1 MADTFF
7 YFFPTVQLY
16 IGTTYT
22 YLLAEALNRVYDLSR
37 EGCYNR
43 KGQVETPGSVHSC
56 QESNR
61 KPRQYRKDLQGLVP
75 TASILKMQAEQF
87 LPHPH
92 LTAWSP
98 MQKVTKSWR
107 KTTDY
112 HKMNQVIMT
121 ITVQLLKLVSL
132 LELVNKVSVVC
143 RSSLFLVLLIKLTI
157 SNNDISIPLLSL
169 LRVTVIIKLNHLL
182 PVPIF
187 HYCYFI
193 LMTIF

>member
-1 MADTFF
+1 
-7 YFFPTVQLY
+7 
-16 IGTTYT
+16 
-22 YLLAEALNRVYDLSR
+22 
-37 EGCYNR
+37 
-43 KGQVETPGSVHSC
+43 
-56 QESNR
+56 
-61 KPRQYRKDLQGLVP
+61 
-75 TASILKMQAEQF
+75 
-87 LPHPH
+87 
-92 LTAWSP
+92 
-98 MQKVTKSWR
+98 
-107 KTTDY
+107 
-112 HKMNQVIMT
+112 MNQVIMT